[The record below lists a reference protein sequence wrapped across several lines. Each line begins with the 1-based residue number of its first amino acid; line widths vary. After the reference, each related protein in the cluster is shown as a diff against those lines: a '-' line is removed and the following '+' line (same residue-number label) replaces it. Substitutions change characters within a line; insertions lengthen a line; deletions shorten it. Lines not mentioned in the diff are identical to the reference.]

1 MLHNGNGFI
10 QLFFKKTHSEQYHVM
25 VIFTT
30 HTKVTHNKFMSAY
43 HCSSPVLGRTMTLEE
58 SEVLPEMI
66 AQFQDLGTSSSKC
79 PSASRQSVRRTR
91 SFESYMMD
99 PDMDADMMDAA
110 IPAVPEGGTTEA
122 AESGDVD
129 MVDTEL
135 TSTMVS
141 SNTKRKRIRSDG
153 NGATTTATSSC
164 ARHRGK
170 RVCFHPI
177 VSVGCAPS
185 GVDRTRIR
193 KRTPVTREEH
203 WAFVCAQLKARM
215 LQTTAAVMQ

>member
-1 MLHNGNGFI
+1 
-10 QLFFKKTHSEQYHVM
+10 M
-25 VIFTT
+25 VIFTI

-43 HCSSPVLGRTMTLEE
+43 HCSSPMLGRTMTLEE

-66 AQFQDLGTSSSKC
+66 AQFQDLGTSSKY

-110 IPAVPEGGTTEA
+110 IPAPPEAKTTEA
-122 AESGDVD
+122 ADSGNVD

-141 SNTKRKRIRSDG
+141 SNTKRKRIRGDG
-153 NGATTTATSSC
+153 NGATMTITSSC

-170 RVCFHPI
+170 RVCFNPI